1 MMSDSTL
8 NLAGAGPPKRRD
20 GPSVCRSIRRVPIGG
35 IDCQHLSFTDPK
47 LSGGCSSVARVE
59 GLRALTGRE
68 VVDVLKE
75 RYANA
80 ARQRAALLEAVW
92 ETVICDDADSLHR
105 LTDPDEWSADEVRA
119 ALGLTR
125 RGAQLLVNEA
135 HAVVHRL
142 PKLHEAMA
150 AGQLDPGRA
159 RVFMDW
165 TLELTDEHA
174 RQVVDAL
181 LPKCDLAAQTRMT
194 TGQLADEVKTMAVTL
209 DPNWAE
215 RRYEGKLEERRV
227 IATREPEGTAS
238 LSGKHLPVERVAA
251 SKERIERLARA
262 ARRAGDKRPIDH
274 IRADLYLGMTDGTYE
289 GLRAEQIIAALLAAG
304 DVEATC
310 ADVTAAMDDQGGLW
324 KAEPEAASTAEPM
337 PEQEPMP
344 EPEPSW
350 AGVHLRAR
358 LTTLLGLD
366 RYPAELAGWGTCH
379 AELAVQ
385 MVRQLGAAQW
395 RYIFTCP
402 DGYLLDTGLLRS
414 RPSGSRKRKAT
425 CEAVVEIVVPAGLL
439 PRLFGPDGA
448 DLQGTVAPDLLKA
461 WDAVLADLHD
471 KLTEPSMARLLDP
484 RRRVPGAALRREV
497 IAAID
502 TCIGAGCRAPA
513 RSADIDHLHDHSQ
526 GGDTVKEN
534 LEPMCRHDHRVKTE
548 AGWQLRRVADTFEWT
563 TRLGHVY
570 LVPISPV
577 LPKHPPPEPRST
589 APPTWSKKWWE
600 SRATLPPDPD
610 APPPP
615 F

>member
-1 MMSDSTL
+1 MSS
-8 NLAGAGPPKRRD
+8 N
-20 GPSVCRSIRRVPIGG
+20 
-35 IDCQHLSFTDPK
+35 
-47 LSGGCSSVARVE
+47 VARVE
-59 GLRALTGRE
+59 GLRGLTGRE

-75 RYANA
+75 RYADA

-92 ETVICDDADSLHR
+92 ETVLCDDADSRHR
-105 LTDPDEWSADEVRA
+105 LSDPDEWSADEVRA

-125 RGAQLLVNEA
+125 RGAQVLVNEA
-135 HAVVHRL
+135 HAVVHRM

-150 AGQLDPGRA
+150 AGRLDQGRA

-165 TLELTDEHA
+165 TLELTDDHA
-174 RQVVDAL
+174 RQVVEAL
-181 LPKCDLAAQTRMT
+181 LPKCDLGAQTRMT
-194 TGQLADEVKTMAVTL
+194 TGQLADEIKTMAVTL
-209 DPNWAE
+209 DPDWAQ

-227 IATREPEGTAS
+227 IASREPEGTAS

-274 IRADLYLGMTDGTYE
+274 IRADLYLGMTDGSYE
-289 GLRAEQIIAALLAAG
+289 GLSAEQIIAALLAAG
-304 DVEATC
+304 DVPATG
-310 ADVTAAMDDQGGLW
+310 ADVAAAMDDFPAGVF
-324 KAEPEAASTAEPM
+324 KSEPEPEAPS
-337 PEQEPMP
+337 QEPTQEPAQEP
-344 EPEPSW
+344 EPEASW
-350 AGVHLRAR
+350 AGVQLRAR

-366 RYPAELAGWGTCH
+366 RYPGELAGWGTCH

-439 PRLFGPDGA
+439 PRLFGPDGPGGA
-448 DLQGTVAPDLLKA
+448 DLKATVAPDLLKA
-461 WDAVLADLHD
+461 WDAVLAELHD
-471 KLTEPSMARLLDP
+471 KLTEPAMARLLDP
-484 RRRVPGAALRREV
+484 RRRTPGAALRREV
-497 IAAID
+497 IATID

-513 RSADIDHLHDHSQ
+513 RSADIDHLHDHSK
-526 GGDTVKEN
+526 GGDTVKDN

-570 LVPISPV
+570 LVPVPPV
-577 LPKHPPPEPRST
+577 LPQHPPPEPDRRT
-589 APPTWSKKWWE
+589 NAPPTWSKSWWE
-600 SRATLPPDPD
+600 ARKNLPPDPD

>member
-1 MMSDSTL
+1 M
-8 NLAGAGPPKRRD
+8 
-20 GPSVCRSIRRVPIGG
+20 
-35 IDCQHLSFTDPK
+35 
-47 LSGGCSSVARVE
+47 
-59 GLRALTGRE
+59 TGRE

-75 RYANA
+75 RYADT

-105 LTDPDEWSADEVRA
+105 LSDPDEWSADEVRA

-125 RGAQLLVNEA
+125 RGAQVLVNEA

-142 PKLHEAMA
+142 PRLHEAMA
-150 AGQLDPGRA
+150 AGQLDQGRA

-174 RQVVDAL
+174 RQVVEAL

-194 TGQLADEVKTMAVTL
+194 TGQLADEIKTMAIML
-209 DPNWAE
+209 DPNWAQ

-227 IATREPEGTAS
+227 TASREPEGTAS

-262 ARRAGDKRPIDH
+262 ARRAGDKRAIDH

-289 GLRAEQIIAALLAAG
+289 GLSAEQIIAALLVAS
-304 DVEATC
+304 DVEATD
-310 ADVTAAMDDQGGLW
+310 ADVAAAMDDQGGRFR
-324 KAEPEAASTAEPM
+324 AEPEPEADATAEPT
-337 PEQEPMP
+337 PETESTPEPMP

-350 AGVHLRAR
+350 AGVQLRAR

-439 PRLFGPDGA
+439 PRLFGPDGPGGA
-448 DLQGTVAPDLLKA
+448 DLKATVAPDLLQA
-461 WDAVLADLHD
+461 WDAVLADLHN
-471 KLTEPSMARLLDP
+471 KLTEPKMARLLDP

-497 IAAID
+497 VATID

-513 RSADIDHLHDHSQ
+513 RSADIDHLHDHSK

-570 LVPISPV
+570 LVPIPPV
-577 LPKHPPPEPRST
+577 LPTPPPPDPRT
-589 APPTWSKKWWE
+589 NAPPVWSKRWWE
-600 SRATLPPDPD
+600 SRKTHPPDPD
-610 APPPP
+610 VPPPP